1 MCVFSIL
8 NWLHSRKYKL
18 PKSCGVHLHFQ
29 AVCKYDFFPL
39 ETSTLEWCYM
49 MVRFPATCSMHGHVW
64 ALLVNGVPVIRDQK
78 RLGE

>member
-29 AVCKYDFFPL
+29 AVCKYDFF
-39 ETSTLEWCYM
+39 SIRNINFR
-49 MVRFPATCSMHGHVW
+49 MVLHDGTFSGHLQYAWTCMGLIGKWGAS
-64 ALLVNGVPVIRDQK
+64 NK
-78 RLGE
+78 RSKKIG